1 MNYKF
6 TYLGDIFRNCKKKKF
21 FFSTNLFKL
30 CKHNPMQKINKA
42 VLILPVVLIGG
53 LIAKKIFSKVQ
64 TLKALNYNISK
75 IDFNKKDKTIVVFL
89 RLINAGNEVLK
100 IKNIVADI
108 FWNGNN
114 SATIDYR
121 TPIELKSNEEQTI
134 QIPIKLNLSF
144 AELVLN
150 LIKDKTKIL
159 KGTFE
164 IQGTINAEG
173 LVVPLVYKRDL
184 KLI

>member
-1 MNYKF
+1 MTTK
-6 TYLGDIFRNCKKKKF
+6 
-21 FFSTNLFKL
+21 
-30 CKHNPMQKINKA
+30 NKA
-42 VLILPVVLIGG
+42 VFILPVLLIGG
-53 LIAKKIFSKVQ
+53 FIAKKIFSKVQ
-64 TLKALNYNISK
+64 TLKSLNYNISK

-89 RLINAGNEVLK
+89 RLINAGNSVLK
-100 IKNIVADI
+100 INNIVANI
-108 FWNGNN
+108 LWKGVN

-121 TPIELKSNEEQTI
+121 NIIELKPNEEQTI
-134 QIPIKLNLSF
+134 QLPIKLNLSF

-159 KGTFE
+159 SGTFE

>member
-1 MNYKF
+1 
-6 TYLGDIFRNCKKKKF
+6 
-21 FFSTNLFKL
+21 
-30 CKHNPMQKINKA
+30 MQKINKA

-75 IDFNKKDKTIVVFL
+75 IDFNKNDKTIVVFL

-100 IKNIVADI
+100 INNIVADI
-108 FWNGNN
+108 FWKGTN
-114 SATIDYR
+114 SATLDYR
-121 TPIELKSNEEQTI
+121 KILELKPNEEQTI
-134 QIPIKLNLSF
+134 QLPIKLNLSF
-144 AELVLN
+144 AELILN

-159 KGTFE
+159 NGKFE
-164 IQGTINAEG
+164 IKGSINAEG
-173 LVVPLVYKRDL
+173 LVVPLVYEREL

>member
-1 MNYKF
+1 
-6 TYLGDIFRNCKKKKF
+6 
-21 FFSTNLFKL
+21 
-30 CKHNPMQKINKA
+30 MQKINKA
-42 VLILPVVLIGG
+42 VLILPVLLIGG

-64 TLKALNYNISK
+64 TLKALNYNITK

-89 RLINAGNEVLK
+89 RLINAGNEIIK
-100 IKNIVADI
+100 IKNIVANI
-108 FWNGNN
+108 LWKGTN

-121 TPIELKSNEEQTI
+121 NEIELKANEEQTI

-159 KGTFE
+159 NGTFE
-164 IQGTINAEG
+164 IQGTINGEG

>member
-1 MNYKF
+1 
-6 TYLGDIFRNCKKKKF
+6 
-21 FFSTNLFKL
+21 
-30 CKHNPMQKINKA
+30 MQKINKA
-42 VLILPVVLIGG
+42 VLIIPVVLIGG

-89 RLINAGNEVLK
+89 RLINAGNEVLR
-100 IKNIVADI
+100 IKNIVANI
-108 FWNGNN
+108 LWKGSNA
-114 SATIDYR
+114 ATIDYR
-121 TPIELKSNEEQTI
+121 NEIELKANEEQTI

-144 AELVLN
+144 AELVLA

-159 KGTFE
+159 NGTFE